1 MQIDIVSRTA
11 HAGIDNRKTVGDRV
25 RFLLDRFQLRIR
37 RIEVRLVDE
46 NGPKGGVDRRCVA
59 FARLDDGT
67 HVIAEAKAN
76 LLPIAIDRALRRVAR
91 RIVNLQRRR
100 QSMRRMRQVLQ
111 PQLA

>member
-11 HAGIDNRKTVGDRV
+11 RVGIDNRKTVGDRV

-59 FARLDDGT
+59 RARLDDGT

-76 LLPIAIDRALRRVAR
+76 LVPIAIDRALRRIAR
-91 RIVNLQRRR
+91 RIVSLQRRR
-100 QSMRRMRQVLQ
+100 QSMRRMRQGLEAG
-111 PQLA
+111 LA